1 MKISITIHHT
11 TISIFC
17 IPVIWTSRIWMRNPH
32 IKANILE
39 RTYHNTS
46 PLTSM
51 DNLTKNFL
59 FTLQH
64 CNLAQKN
71 LTFDYLA
78 RAKPWMFHQEITSTV
93 LKLKELLCKLKLYKM
108 SAIFVTI
115 VFLRKLKAWKSKHK
129 SKTIIPK

>member
-17 IPVIWTSRIWMRNPH
+17 IPVIWTSRVWMRNPH

-46 PLTSM
+46 SLTFM

-59 FTLQH
+59 FTALQPCSKEFDFWLPCKSKALNAPPRNH
-64 CNLAQKN
+64 LNSIKTER
-71 LTFDYLA
+71 TF
-78 RAKPWMFHQEITSTV
+78 MQT
-93 LKLKELLCKLKLYKM
+93 KLYKM